1 MPTATQTAQTPV
13 QPLVADSTDV
23 NTAKPTS
30 TSEQQ
35 SPLPEG
41 GAEPAS
47 PRPSESNPLPGLPA
61 TGSDTVARGSPTVQP
76 VPLVNEAA
84 VDPLLPVPT
93 VSVGEQQAAPTNGA
107 TSTARGVAA
116 TIKTVPTS
124 EWQPTT
130 ASQPNEGTAT
140 TSGSFELLKFWP
152 YLVAGAALVLLA
164 GWVLKRKRR
173 GQGKPMTGQGYGGA
187 NAPTVPNM
195 LVGGGS
201 YVPVP
206 IQSYTPP
213 TYGNQ
218 LSYSDQPSYDGQPAD
233 AGERYELPD
242 IYALAGATSAGA
254 TNMAGAT
261 TAEQQVMDDA
271 DAAAGDELPFWLQP
285 PSQQISSELPSLS
298 DDAGMP
304 PIDTNE
310 ATGFG
315 GAWQRSAEPSASTE
329 VADSGVVQASSP
341 SGWQPTP
348 EEDDWLTGVGNRRL
362 ERQEGEN
369 GGQSR

>member
-1 MPTATQTAQTPV
+1 
-13 QPLVADSTDV
+13 
-23 NTAKPTS
+23 
-30 TSEQQ
+30 
-35 SPLPEG
+35 
-41 GAEPAS
+41 
-47 PRPSESNPLPGLPA
+47 
-61 TGSDTVARGSPTVQP
+61 
-76 VPLVNEAA
+76 
-84 VDPLLPVPT
+84 
-93 VSVGEQQAAPTNGA
+93 
-107 TSTARGVAA
+107 
-116 TIKTVPTS
+116 
-124 EWQPTT
+124 
-130 ASQPNEGTAT
+130 
-140 TSGSFELLKFWP
+140 
-152 YLVAGAALVLLA
+152 
-164 GWVLKRKRR
+164 
-173 GQGKPMTGQGYGGA
+173 MTGQGYGGA

-218 LSYSDQPSYDGQPAD
+218 PSYGDQPAD

-242 IYALAGATSAGA
+242 IYALAGATS
-254 TNMAGAT
+254 MVGAT
-261 TAEQQVMDDA
+261 TSEQQVMDDA
-271 DAAAGDELPFWLQP
+271 DAAAGEELPFWLQP
-285 PSQQISSELPSLS
+285 PSQQISGELPSLS

-304 PIDTNE
+304 PIDTSE

-348 EEDDWLTGVGNRRL
+348 EEDDWLTGVGDRRL